1 MKKKVLLF
9 FYMSILSLSL
19 LGCTKQGA
27 DVAFGDN
34 KEHDS
39 LNSYI
44 EEVTKWNLPEEDCE
58 NSNFS
63 KNPIEGYDSSETI
76 KGIDDKIDITY
87 KFDDNG
93 NLISSELK
101 FQATDS
107 QTSKDLLEEII
118 PSLEKNFSLELNKIT
133 NQLVGEDTYHKLDD
147 DQEALKTLKS
157 NIKNKAENVEYLA
170 YYNGDD
176 FEKIV
181 LDIFINDGSMSENL
195 DDAYVI
201 MTITNDSD
209 DQVLTDEY
217 FYEGSEYEESSSDSY
232 DYNSFDDYDDYEDSD
247 NDDYVSATYKIGEDL
262 EAGEYKLE
270 ASSDGGSY
278 YVSNDSNFEKIVAN
292 DSFDTQTYVT
302 VKNGQYLK
310 IFDAKIINN

>member
-1 MKKKVLLF
+1 MKKKIMLF

-19 LGCTKQGA
+19 LGCTKRGV

-44 EEVTKWNLPEEDCE
+44 EEVTKWDLSEEDCE

-101 FQATDS
+101 FQATNS
-107 QTSKDLLEEII
+107 QKSKDLLEEII
-118 PSLEKNFSLELNKIT
+118 PSLEENFSLELNKIT
-133 NQLVGEDTYHKLDD
+133 NQLVGEDTYGKLDD

-157 NIKNKAENVEYLA
+157 NIQNKAENIEYLA

-201 MTITNDSD
+201 LTITNDSD
-209 DQVLTDEY
+209 DQVLTDEF

-232 DYNSFDDYDDYEDSD
+232 DYSSFYDSETSDDE
-247 NDDYVSATYKIGEDL
+247 YVSATYKIGEDL

-302 VKNGQYLK
+302 VKDGQYLK
-310 IFDAKIINN
+310 IFDSKIINN